1 MTFHFSQNI
10 GQSYVKTREKANL
23 FALFRVQVTSPKEKL
38 QKVERNAKGKLA
50 FLFISETE

>member
-23 FALFRVQVTSPKEKL
+23 FALFRVQVTSQKEKL
-38 QKVERNAKGKLA
+38 RKVERNAKGKLA